1 MRISKLNLSSAK
13 QKKIMMQV
21 LIVGLT
27 TIGAIIVLI
36 PVILMINA
44 SIRPIK
50 EILTYPPKF
59 IPEKLTFEY
68 IERIFF
74 NGQQQQYFFNSCIL
88 SFSTLIITLTLSIL
102 AAYGFS
108 RYKLRGSSVM
118 LLGILSLLMLPPV
131 VLIIPYFRI
140 AHITRLFD
148 TILILIIVNTA
159 FTIPISTWLLKGYI
173 DTIPIALEEAAWI
186 DGYNRF
192 QTIRKILLPA
202 MAPGIVGTGTY
213 VFILTW
219 NEYLLAITLTDTPD
233 RQPLTV
239 GLASFFGQYVR
250 DWNSIMSLTVI
261 ASLPLMVLFII
272 FQRWVVQGMTS
283 GAVK

>member
-13 QKKIMMQV
+13 QKKIIMQV

-27 TIGAIIVLI
+27 TVGAIIVLI

-44 SIRPIK
+44 SIHPIK
-50 EILTYPPKF
+50 EILSYPPKF

-68 IERIFF
+68 IERIFYD
-74 NGQQQQYFFNSCIL
+74 GQQQQYFFNSCIL
-88 SFSTLIITLTLSIL
+88 SFSTLILTLTLSIL

-148 TILILIIVNTA
+148 TIFILIIVNTA

-173 DTIPIALEEAAWI
+173 DTIPVALEEAAWI

-192 QTIRKILLPA
+192 QTIRKILIPA

-219 NEYLLAITLTDTPD
+219 NEYLLAVTLTDTPD